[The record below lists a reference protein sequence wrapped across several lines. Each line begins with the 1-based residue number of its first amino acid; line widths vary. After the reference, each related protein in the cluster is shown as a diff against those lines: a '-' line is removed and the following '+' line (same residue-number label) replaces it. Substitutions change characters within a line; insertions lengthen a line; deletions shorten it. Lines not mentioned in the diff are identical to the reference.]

1 MSTEASTARPEAASA
16 RPRSNGSPSTSE
28 GAADPT
34 RTGKITVVNG
44 VTMYEPTFTPKV
56 KHPVFDVRV
65 SLVTEAA
72 FRVFQSTY
80 DPAQKALY
88 HLFCTMPILLR
99 ENQRLVSEVHGI
111 VEKRFTEI
119 EASLNDETERL
130 RHLAKTDGAD
140 QASRYFHQ
148 EPLIVVVLTPSM
160 SRYLALINSMDTVVK
175 NIDALWFALRIKET
189 ERNQKMM
196 EWRNRITRFHR
207 ELHTLHMRLL
217 GAIERKG
224 GADAEALASGEE
236 GEAGTHSSA
245 PPKPARKAA
254 KAPKSRRVGA
264 AAKKAGPV
272 RITQVAAQVEPAAE
286 AATA

>member
-1 MSTEASTARPEAASA
+1 MSTEASTARPAATSP
-16 RPRSNGSPSTSE
+16 RPRSNAENSNTTAS
-28 GAADPT
+28 AAAL
-34 RTGKITVVNG
+34 RTGKVTVQNG
-44 VTMYEPTFTPKV
+44 VTVYEPTFTPKV
-56 KHPVFDVRV
+56 KHPVFDVNV
-65 SLVTEAA
+65 TLVTEAA

-99 ENQRLVSEVHGI
+99 ENQRLVAEVHGI
-111 VEKRFTEI
+111 VEKRFTEL
-119 EASLNDETERL
+119 ETALSDETERL

-140 QASRYFHQ
+140 HASRYFNQ

-160 SRYLALINSMDTVVK
+160 SRYLALINSMDVVVK
-175 NIDALWFALRIKET
+175 NVDALWFALRMKET

-196 EWRNRITRFHR
+196 EWRNRITKFHR

-224 GADAEALASGEE
+224 GADAVAVANGEE
-236 GEAGTHSSA
+236 VEPVGAEPAA
-245 PPKPARKAA
+245 NQVRKPAKARKQR
-254 KAPKSRRVGA
+254 KVGA
-264 AAKKAGPV
+264 EARKAGPV
-272 RITQVAAQVEPAAE
+272 RVTQGAPEAA